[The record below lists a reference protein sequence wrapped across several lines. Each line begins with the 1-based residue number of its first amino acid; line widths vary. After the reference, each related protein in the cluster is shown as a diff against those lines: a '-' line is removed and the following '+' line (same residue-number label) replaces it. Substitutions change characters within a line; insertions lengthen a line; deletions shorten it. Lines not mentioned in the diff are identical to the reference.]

1 MANEVYDG
9 PGLSYIG
16 KEECAKLS
24 GAVNDPSIVQG
35 PRGPRG
41 LKGDKGDPGP
51 QGPEGP
57 AGATGPA
64 GPKGDKGDTGA
75 PGSQGIPGQMGPKG
89 DTPAHQWDGTSLRF
103 EKPDGTWG
111 EAVDVQGEK
120 GEKGDV
126 GPVGPAGPQ
135 GIQGEKGERGDQGPQ
150 GLQGERGAQGI
161 QGEKGERGEQGPIG
175 PQGPIGATGLPGEK
189 GDKGDKGDTGPQ
201 GEPGPKGEKG
211 EKGDTGPEGPAGAPG
226 DTTCTFATGL
236 EVIDKPDKLTGN
248 NPSKVLRLT
257 YEDCAGETQTLDA
270 SMQTVIDAACK
281 SDLSVDFSG
290 YIPDA
295 PTADQESIHLNWT
308 DCGNNTNDLHIPYNT
323 IINESSV
330 GKQLIEDVAALKEK
344 EDKCS
349 EVTGL
354 SLRQS
359 SGKFNL
365 ALSQTTCAGSTG
377 TVSTSLGALQDAIA
391 ADVDSKIAEV
401 SGNIPHGDDITIIDG
416 LTLTAEDIAIK
427 GDVSDLAS
435 ARGFFYDKYV
445 PWYAGTPADTY
456 LIIDFN
462 EFKKPGR
469 YHIRW
474 REGTPASTGEEVT
487 ANNPNL
493 GNGAGVWFDAILEI
507 DGLSPAS
514 SVTSNAR
521 IVQRVIVT
529 NTVNNQNS
537 RIASRLRAGNTWYP
551 WKVTT
556 LNSDFGDG
564 LRITNYKI
572 SVPEMEGATAS
583 ANGTA
588 GLVPPPLKADLGKS
602 LGADGEWTYPAD
614 VAVGGNLEDLAS
626 DRGQIGNSKGTNS
639 HDFSSG
645 MLSEKPGM
653 YTATNSDSTNVP
665 FTGPF
670 AEMILGSPK
679 YRGSLLITSG
689 RPTLPRAAV
698 STINTEQ
705 GFSGYNRLIT
715 EQQIG
720 DGITVKNG
728 IISVPVATATTVGL
742 THGDGATL
750 VTDAG
755 VDTVK
760 DVAIG
765 GNLED
770 LASDRG
776 QIGDLSP
783 IHIADFNTF
792 LESGVYRVK
801 WGDDNN
807 PGLNTPPGTAVN
819 GIVYVAS
826 CKNAVGK
833 ITECRQI
840 VYRLGTPGS
849 NDWHIYTRETMDGGR
864 TWSPWRWILTDAS
877 LGDGLYFTNGK
888 VSVPN
893 YDGASA
899 TTPATAGL
907 VGPATAGQQELGF
920 GGDGFWKPFLNK
932 DIGGQ
937 VKVLYGTIRDS
948 NTSLTFDCSASNMY
962 NCTVTKNGT
971 VSFTNVPSNHST
983 VFMYIRLLN
992 AGVFTITWPKNILWD
1007 KGTPP
1012 DLTPDGTDILVFYTE
1027 SGGAYWYATVY
1038 GTRLQS
1044 V

>member
-24 GAVNDPSIVQG
+24 GAVNDPSIIQG

-211 EKGDTGPEGPAGAPG
+211 DKGDKGDTGPQGEPGPKGEKGDKGDTGPEGPAGAPG

-236 EVIDKPDKLTGN
+236 EVIDKPDKLTS

-416 LTLTAEDIAIK
+416 LTLTAEDIAIG
-427 GDVSDLAS
+427 GDAS
-435 ARGFFYDKYV
+435 
-445 PWYAGTPADTY
+445 
-456 LIIDFN
+456 
-462 EFKKPGR
+462 
-469 YHIRW
+469 
-474 REGTPASTGEEVT
+474 
-487 ANNPNL
+487 
-493 GNGAGVWFDAILEI
+493 
-507 DGLSPAS
+507 
-514 SVTSNAR
+514 
-521 IVQRVIVT
+521 
-529 NTVNNQNS
+529 
-537 RIASRLRAGNTWYP
+537 
-551 WKVTT
+551 
-556 LNSDFGDG
+556 
-564 LRITNYKI
+564 
-572 SVPEMEGATAS
+572 
-583 ANGTA
+583 
-588 GLVPPPLKADLGKS
+588 
-602 LGADGEWTYPAD
+602 
-614 VAVGGNLEDLAS
+614 DLAS
-626 DRGQIGNSKGTNS
+626 DRGQIGNSKATNS

-653 YTATNSDSTNVP
+653 YTATNSGSTNVP

-670 AEMILGSPK
+670 AEMILGSPT

-720 DGITVKNG
+720 DGIRNTNG
-728 IISVPVATATTVGL
+728 IISVP
-742 THGDGATL
+742 
-750 VTDAG
+750 
-755 VDTVK
+755 
-760 DVAIG
+760 
-765 GNLED
+765 E
-770 LASDRG
+770 
-776 QIGDLSP
+776 
-783 IHIADFNTF
+783 
-792 LESGVYRVK
+792 
-801 WGDDNN
+801 
-807 PGLNTPPGTAVN
+807 
-819 GIVYVAS
+819 
-826 CKNAVGK
+826 
-833 ITECRQI
+833 
-840 VYRLGTPGS
+840 
-849 NDWHIYTRETMDGGR
+849 
-864 TWSPWRWILTDAS
+864 
-877 LGDGLYFTNGK
+877 
-888 VSVPN
+888 

-907 VGPATAGQQELGF
+907 VGPAAAGQQELGF

-932 DIGGQ
+932 NIGGQ

-1027 SGGAYWYATVY
+1027 SGGEYWYATVY
-1038 GTRLQS
+1038 GTRLHS

>member
-1 MANEVYDG
+1 
-9 PGLSYIG
+9 
-16 KEECAKLS
+16 
-24 GAVNDPSIVQG
+24 
-35 PRGPRG
+35 
-41 LKGDKGDPGP
+41 
-51 QGPEGP
+51 
-57 AGATGPA
+57 
-64 GPKGDKGDTGA
+64 
-75 PGSQGIPGQMGPKG
+75 
-89 DTPAHQWDGTSLRF
+89 
-103 EKPDGTWG
+103 
-111 EAVDVQGEK
+111 
-120 GEKGDV
+120 
-126 GPVGPAGPQ
+126 
-135 GIQGEKGERGDQGPQ
+135 
-150 GLQGERGAQGI
+150 
-161 QGEKGERGEQGPIG
+161 
-175 PQGPIGATGLPGEK
+175 
-189 GDKGDKGDTGPQ
+189 
-201 GEPGPKGEKG
+201 
-211 EKGDTGPEGPAGAPG
+211 
-226 DTTCTFATGL
+226 
-236 EVIDKPDKLTGN
+236 
-248 NPSKVLRLT
+248 
-257 YEDCAGETQTLDA
+257 
-270 SMQTVIDAACK
+270 MQTVIDAACK

-427 GDVSDLAS
+427 GDVADLAS

-456 LIIDFN
+456 LITDFN

-493 GNGAGVWFDAILEI
+493 GNGAGGWFDAILEI

-514 SVTSNAR
+514 YVTSNAR

-537 RIASRLRAGNTWYP
+537 RIASRLQAGNTWYP

-626 DRGQIGNSKGTNS
+626 S
-639 HDFSSG
+639 
-645 MLSEKPGM
+645 
-653 YTATNSDSTNVP
+653 
-665 FTGPF
+665 
-670 AEMILGSPK
+670 
-679 YRGSLLITSG
+679 
-689 RPTLPRAAV
+689 
-698 STINTEQ
+698 
-705 GFSGYNRLIT
+705 
-715 EQQIG
+715 
-720 DGITVKNG
+720 
-728 IISVPVATATTVGL
+728 
-742 THGDGATL
+742 
-750 VTDAG
+750 
-755 VDTVK
+755 
-760 DVAIG
+760 
-765 GNLED
+765 
-770 LASDRG
+770 RG
-776 QIGDLSP
+776 QIGDARLVR
-783 IHIADFNTF
+783 IADFNEFTKAGIYHAMW
-792 LESGVYRVK
+792 EGENA
-801 WGDDNN
+801 GING
-807 PGLNTPPGTAVN
+807 PATGIVN
-819 GIVYVAS
+819 GMVHVDTCTSATTGSIECRHPGS
-826 CKNAVGK
+826 S
-833 ITECRQI
+833 ECRQTI
-840 VYRLGTPGS
+840 FRLGTPGS
-849 NDWHIYTRETMDGGR
+849 NDWHIHTRETMDGGR

-907 VGPATAGQQELGF
+907 VGPAAAGQQELGF

-932 DIGGQ
+932 NIGGQ

-1027 SGGAYWYATVY
+1027 SGGKYWYATVY
-1038 GTRLQS
+1038 GTRLHS

>member
-24 GAVNDPSIVQG
+24 GAVNDPSIIQG

-211 EKGDTGPEGPAGAPG
+211 DKGDTGPEGPAGAPG

-236 EVIDKPDKLTGN
+236 EVIDKPDKLTS

-416 LTLTAEDIAIK
+416 LTLTAEDIAIG
-427 GDVSDLAS
+427 GDAS
-435 ARGFFYDKYV
+435 
-445 PWYAGTPADTY
+445 
-456 LIIDFN
+456 
-462 EFKKPGR
+462 
-469 YHIRW
+469 
-474 REGTPASTGEEVT
+474 
-487 ANNPNL
+487 
-493 GNGAGVWFDAILEI
+493 
-507 DGLSPAS
+507 
-514 SVTSNAR
+514 
-521 IVQRVIVT
+521 
-529 NTVNNQNS
+529 
-537 RIASRLRAGNTWYP
+537 
-551 WKVTT
+551 
-556 LNSDFGDG
+556 
-564 LRITNYKI
+564 
-572 SVPEMEGATAS
+572 
-583 ANGTA
+583 
-588 GLVPPPLKADLGKS
+588 
-602 LGADGEWTYPAD
+602 
-614 VAVGGNLEDLAS
+614 DLAS
-626 DRGQIGNSKGTNS
+626 DRGQIGNSKATNS

-653 YTATNSDSTNVP
+653 YTATNSGSTNVP

-670 AEMILGSPK
+670 AEMILGSPT

-720 DGITVKNG
+720 DGIRNTNG
-728 IISVPVATATTVGL
+728 IISVP
-742 THGDGATL
+742 
-750 VTDAG
+750 
-755 VDTVK
+755 
-760 DVAIG
+760 
-765 GNLED
+765 E
-770 LASDRG
+770 
-776 QIGDLSP
+776 
-783 IHIADFNTF
+783 
-792 LESGVYRVK
+792 
-801 WGDDNN
+801 
-807 PGLNTPPGTAVN
+807 
-819 GIVYVAS
+819 
-826 CKNAVGK
+826 
-833 ITECRQI
+833 
-840 VYRLGTPGS
+840 
-849 NDWHIYTRETMDGGR
+849 
-864 TWSPWRWILTDAS
+864 
-877 LGDGLYFTNGK
+877 
-888 VSVPN
+888 

-907 VGPATAGQQELGF
+907 VGPAAAGQQELGF

-932 DIGGQ
+932 NIGGQ

-1027 SGGAYWYATVY
+1027 SGGEYWYATVY
-1038 GTRLQS
+1038 GTRLHS

>member
-24 GAVNDPSIVQG
+24 GAVNDPSIIQG

-161 QGEKGERGEQGPIG
+161 QGIQGEKGERGEQGPIG

-211 EKGDTGPEGPAGAPG
+211 DKGDTGPEGPAGAPG

-236 EVIDKPDKLTGN
+236 EVIDKPDKLTS

-427 GDVSDLAS
+427 GDVA
-435 ARGFFYDKYV
+435 
-445 PWYAGTPADTY
+445 
-456 LIIDFN
+456 
-462 EFKKPGR
+462 
-469 YHIRW
+469 
-474 REGTPASTGEEVT
+474 
-487 ANNPNL
+487 
-493 GNGAGVWFDAILEI
+493 
-507 DGLSPAS
+507 
-514 SVTSNAR
+514 
-521 IVQRVIVT
+521 
-529 NTVNNQNS
+529 
-537 RIASRLRAGNTWYP
+537 
-551 WKVTT
+551 
-556 LNSDFGDG
+556 
-564 LRITNYKI
+564 
-572 SVPEMEGATAS
+572 
-583 ANGTA
+583 
-588 GLVPPPLKADLGKS
+588 
-602 LGADGEWTYPAD
+602 
-614 VAVGGNLEDLAS
+614 DLAS
-626 DRGQIGNSKGTNS
+626 DRGQIGNSKATNS

-653 YTATNSDSTNVP
+653 YTATNSGSTNVP

-670 AEMILGSPK
+670 AEMILGSSMN
-679 YRGSLLITSG
+679 RGSLLITNG

-698 STINTEQ
+698 SSFDTGQ

-720 DGITVKNG
+720 DGLTVKNG
-728 IISVPVATATTVGL
+728 IISVPEY
-742 THGDGATL
+742 DGATSSADGVSGLVPAATSAQADHALTGDGTWKSFLSTNGGTVSGAVTATGGFKGKADTATKLATARTVALTGHVTASGTFDGSANLSL
-750 VTDAG
+750 VT
-755 VDTVK
+755 T
-760 DVAIG
+760 
-765 GNLED
+765 
-770 LASDRG
+770 LA
-776 QIGDLSP
+776 
-783 IHIADFNTF
+783 N
-792 LESGVYRVK
+792 SGVKEGSYGPKAAATLAFGGSVNIPQITVDAKGRVK
-801 WGDDNN
+801 AVVNRAIKLPAAPSTSNGLGDYPFSDSTY
-807 PGLNTPPGTAVN
+807 GAVN
-819 GIVYVAS
+819 YLLGIVNNKIYKIEPDTLFNSISSYTV
-826 CKNAVGK
+826 VGNNSY
-833 ITECRQI
+833 C
-840 VYRLGTPGS
+840 VFP
-849 NDWHIYTRETMDGGR
+849 
-864 TWSPWRWILTDAS
+864 
-877 LGDGLYFTNGK
+877 NGMC
-888 VSVPN
+888 VEWGV
-893 YDGASA
+893 
-899 TTPATAGL
+899 
-907 VGPATAGQQELGF
+907 
-920 GGDGFWKPFLNK
+920 
-932 DIGGQ
+932 
-937 VKVLYGTIRDS
+937 
-948 NTSLTFDCSASNMY
+948 CSAST
-962 NCTVTKNGT
+962 TVTYPKAFTNIPYIVATGRASGANISIGSGT
-971 VSFTNVPSNHST
+971 TTSFTLST
-983 VFMYIRLLN
+983 DTY
-992 AGVFTITWPKNILWD
+992 G
-1007 KGTPP
+1007 
-1012 DLTPDGTDILVFYTE
+1012 E
-1027 SGGAYWYATVY
+1027 SIGGGKDSCNWIAIGYVE
-1038 GTRLQS
+1038 

>member
-24 GAVNDPSIVQG
+24 GAVNDPSIIQG

-161 QGEKGERGEQGPIG
+161 QGIQGEKGERGEQGPIG

-211 EKGDTGPEGPAGAPG
+211 DKGDTGPEGPAGAPG

-427 GDVSDLAS
+427 GDVADLAS

-445 PWYAGTPADTY
+445 PWYAGTPEDTY
-456 LIIDFN
+456 LITDFN

-474 REGTPASTGEEVT
+474 REGTPASAGEEVT

-493 GNGAGVWFDAILEI
+493 GNGAGGWFDAILEI
-507 DGLSPAS
+507 DGLSSAS

-626 DRGQIGNSKGTNS
+626 SRGQIGNSKATNS

-653 YTATNSDSTNVP
+653 YTATKTGSTNVP

-670 AEMILGSPK
+670 AEMILGSST
-679 YRGSLLITSG
+679 YRGSLLITHG
-689 RPTLPRAAV
+689 RPNLPRAAV
-698 STINTEQ
+698 STIHSKQ

-720 DGITVKNG
+720 DGITVNNG
-728 IISVPVATATTVGL
+728 IISVP
-742 THGDGATL
+742 
-750 VTDAG
+750 
-755 VDTVK
+755 
-760 DVAIG
+760 
-765 GNLED
+765 
-770 LASDRG
+770 
-776 QIGDLSP
+776 Q
-783 IHIADFNTF
+783 
-792 LESGVYRVK
+792 
-801 WGDDNN
+801 
-807 PGLNTPPGTAVN
+807 
-819 GIVYVAS
+819 
-826 CKNAVGK
+826 
-833 ITECRQI
+833 
-840 VYRLGTPGS
+840 
-849 NDWHIYTRETMDGGR
+849 
-864 TWSPWRWILTDAS
+864 
-877 LGDGLYFTNGK
+877 
-888 VSVPN
+888 

-1027 SGGAYWYATVY
+1027 SGGKYWYATVY
-1038 GTRLQS
+1038 GTRLHS